1 MDNVAPPATLEEY
14 VALHQQQW
22 STLIN
27 ELNAKMKKFAD
38 LIDLQNNIYSKRQ
51 DATDYYFGL
60 LSKLSNL
67 TRDYKAK
74 YSQKYNY
81 YKTQSQIRY
90 SSESSINA
98 QIDADLRDEKYQI
111 DLLEQHAKYMA
122 ETIKT
127 IDSLIYG
134 ITSRIRIEELINNV
148 K

>member
-1 MDNVAPPATLEEY
+1 MDNAAPPATLEEY

>member
-1 MDNVAPPATLEEY
+1 MDNTTQPATLEEY
-14 VALHQQQW
+14 IALHQQQW
-22 STLIN
+22 SNLIN
-27 ELNAKMKKFAD
+27 DLNAKMKKFAD
-38 LIDLQNNIYSKRQ
+38 LIDLQNAIYGKRQ
-51 DATDYYFGL
+51 DATDYYFSL

-67 TRDYKAK
+67 SRDYKAK

-98 QIDADLRDEKYQI
+98 QIDSDLKDDKYQI
-111 DLLEQHAKYMA
+111 ELLEQHAKYMA
-122 ETIKT
+122 ETVKT